1 MGDQKKIRGAE
12 AKEEVARRVRER
24 AEAALRDSDFSD
36 VLKLMGAER
45 DDGATS
51 AAFKAVLADRMT
63 DYAVRAMKEASR
75 RGMKVGVA
83 SVIIA
88 ASDIPDDR

>member
-1 MGDQKKIRGAE
+1 
-12 AKEEVARRVRER
+12 
-24 AEAALRDSDFSD
+24 
-36 VLKLMGAER
+36 MGAER